1 MNKYLT
7 ITAALLLVSAS
18 AVAANL
24 LNTPRASDVAVGGF
38 DTVAFFTESRAVNG
52 SPFIRSEHEGATY
65 LFASEENKALFDH
78 APEKYVPQFGGY
90 CAYGV
95 SLGALFPVDV
105 STWQVR
111 DGKLYLNLS
120 PEMRELFDEDF
131 EGNVSK
137 ARGHWPNLV
146 KEHTG

>member
-1 MNKYLT
+1 MNKRLT
-7 ITAALLLVSAS
+7 IAAALLLLSAS
-18 AVAANL
+18 AFAGNL

-38 DTVAFFTESRAVNG
+38 DTVAFFTESQAVNG
-52 SPFIRSEHEGATY
+52 SPFIKSEYEGATY
-65 LFASEENKALFDH
+65 LFASEENKAVFDR

-111 DGKLYLNLS
+111 DNKLYLNLS
-120 PEMRELFDEDF
+120 PEMRAASLC
-131 EGNVSK
+131 GGSLSK
-137 ARGHWPNLV
+137 
-146 KEHTG
+146 